1 MTPRRRQRLVDPSVQ
16 QALGIVARRAK
27 DLGLHER
34 LGLRVGYPL
43 EGPYYGTL
51 SRLATT
57 GTGTATVS
65 ELAELLNLELST
77 VSRRVRVLEDRQ
89 LIERESGTDRRTSHL
104 RLTPEGE
111 RMFRALEQGWREML
125 SEVVADWADEDV
137 DRFGKLF
144 TRFAADFERYDNAGA
159 AAGTGSARL
168 GHSAGLRRNG
178 DAPLALPNLDR
189 PNGRRGPVTRCMTC

>member
-1 MTPRRRQRLVDPSVQ
+1 MTPRKRQRLVDPSVQ

-34 LGLRVGYPL
+34 LGARVGYPL

-51 SRLATT
+51 ARLAT
-57 GTGTATVS
+57 TGTATVS

-77 VSRRVRVLEDRQ
+77 VSRRVRVLEDRH

-111 RMFRALEQGWREML
+111 QMFHALERGWREML
-125 SEVVADWADEDV
+125 SEVVADWNDEDV
-137 DRFGKLF
+137 DRFGELF
-144 TRFAADFERYDNAGA
+144 TRFADDFERYALA
-159 AAGTGSARL
+159 SAAGGTSGTVGTVGTVGAEGTVGSSTDGGRTSTARTV
-168 GHSAGLRRNG
+168 GAGRSRN
-178 DAPLALPNLDR
+178 
-189 PNGRRGPVTRCMTC
+189 V

>member
-1 MTPRRRQRLVDPSVQ
+1 MSPRKKQRLVDPSVQ

-27 DLGLHER
+27 DLGLHEQ
-34 LGLRVGYPL
+34 LGARVGYPL

-51 SRLATT
+51 ARLAT
-57 GTGTATVS
+57 TGTATVS

-111 RMFRALEQGWREML
+111 QMFHALEQGWREML
-125 SEVVADWADEDV
+125 SEIVADWDDDDV
-137 DRFGKLF
+137 ARFSELF
-144 TRFAADFERYDNAGA
+144 TRFAADFERYALAGAASGADGAGA
-159 AAGTGSARL
+159 AAGS
-168 GHSAGLRRNG
+168 
-178 DAPLALPNLDR
+178 
-189 PNGRRGPVTRCMTC
+189 VTRRSGSRTATRRAVGAGRSAHV

>member
-1 MTPRRRQRLVDPSVQ
+1 MSPRKKQRPVDPTVQ

-34 LGLRVGYPL
+34 LGARVGYPL

-51 SRLATT
+51 ARLAT
-57 GTGTATVS
+57 TGTATVS

-77 VSRRVRVLEDRQ
+77 VSRRVRVLEDRH

-111 RMFRALEQGWREML
+111 QMFHALEQGWREML
-125 SEVVADWADEDV
+125 SEVVADWDDEDV
-137 DRFGKLF
+137 DRFSELF
-144 TRFAADFERYDNAGA
+144 TRFAADFERYALASATGSVRGA
-159 AAGTGSARL
+159 AAPRSSHATQV
-168 GHSAGLRRNG
+168 SAGTVSHRAGARTSTARTVGAGRSRN
-178 DAPLALPNLDR
+178 
-189 PNGRRGPVTRCMTC
+189 V